1 LIFNMISNKTHS
13 MTGFGIAS
21 ENFAWGSLIIELR
34 SVNSRFLELHFKMPD
49 QWRGA
54 EPVLRELL
62 QQQLKRGKVECR
74 LSSKDAQDQSDNSLL
89 SPIELQKIAAWQ
101 TQVQASFKKAGELS
115 VYQVIQLAKAS
126 GSSERFGSGQAQAA
140 DAASLGGVLEAERH
154 EDLIKTAQKALTGL
168 IESRQREGAAL
179 ASTLKLGLTQ
189 LRAIVDPLA
198 EQMPTMIAAQQ
209 QKLSDRLQVV
219 LSPNESNSGE
229 ISHEEVMM
237 RVRQEI
243 GALGLKADIAEEL
256 ARLNAHIVEFDRSL
270 DAAGPHGK
278 RLDFLVQELN
288 REANTV
294 GSKSISLTSTHASLG
309 LKQVIE
315 QLREQI
321 QNLE

>member
-1 LIFNMISNKTHS
+1 MISNKTHS

-21 ENFAWGSLIIELR
+21 EHFTWGSLVIEFR
-34 SVNSRFLELHFKMPD
+34 SVNSRFLEFHFKMPD

-74 LSSKDAQDQSDNSLL
+74 LSSKDAQDQSDNALL
-89 SPIELQKIAAWQ
+89 SSTELQKIAAWQ
-101 TQVQASFKKAGELS
+101 TQVQASFKNASELS
-115 VYQVIQLAKAS
+115 VYQVIQLAKTGGAND
-126 GSSERFGSGQAQAA
+126 RFGSGQPLSN
-140 DAASLGGVLEAERH
+140 DAASLEGTLEAERH
-154 EDLIKTAQKALTGL
+154 ADLIKTAQKALTGL
-168 IESRQREGAAL
+168 IESRHREGAAL
-179 ASTLKLGLTQ
+179 ASTLKLGLAQ

-219 LSPNESNSGE
+219 LSPNELNSGD

-243 GALGLKADIAEEL
+243 SALGLKADIAEEL

-278 RLDFLVQELN
+278 RLDFLIQELN